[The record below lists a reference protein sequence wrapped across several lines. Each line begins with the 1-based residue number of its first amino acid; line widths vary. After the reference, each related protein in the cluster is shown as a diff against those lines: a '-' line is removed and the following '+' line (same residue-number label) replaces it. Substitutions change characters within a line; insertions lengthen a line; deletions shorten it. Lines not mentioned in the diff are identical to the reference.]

1 MSSKLL
7 NSDEKLK
14 VIVKNLN
21 EQQKEA
27 ISSGDGPL
35 LIIAGAGT
43 GKTNVI
49 TRRVAYLLASNR
61 AKPEEIL
68 ALTFTDKAAAEME
81 ERVDTLVPYGCTQ
94 MQISTFHAFGDKVLR
109 EHALEL
115 GLDPEFEVLTQ
126 PEQIIFIKEHL
137 FDFPLQYYR
146 PLGDPTR
153 FIRALVTVFSRAR
166 DEDISI
172 EEYNAYIKK
181 LKEKVKKDTE
191 DKALEEFLTQQEE
204 IASSFKIYQRLKEKH
219 GKVDFGDQFYKTLQ
233 LLRTHPLILQ
243 EYQRRFRHILVDEF
257 QDTNYAQFQLVKLLA
272 ARHKNITVAADDDQ
286 SIYKFRGAAVSN
298 ILNFMEMYPEAKL
311 ISITKNYRSTQQILD
326 VAYRLIIYNNPDR
339 LEVKKDIDKHLM
351 ASNPTGRNPRHI
363 HCDTV
368 STEAEKVASLIEQK
382 IKTGKYKYQDFAI
395 LVRSNNDADPFL
407 RALNM
412 KGIPWRFSGNQGLYS
427 RLEVRLAIS
436 FLRAISNLDD
446 SVSLYN
452 LASSEI
458 YQLDMLSLTMCM
470 RAATRNNRR
479 LFDVFRNLDKYFE
492 TEQISITSR
501 ATMDK
506 IVSDIKK
513 YIEFSR
519 RETSGK
525 VLYKFLNDTGYLKRL
540 TKEETLQADEK
551 IQNLSKFF
559 DIVRNFERLT
569 ERDRVTA
576 FVAHLDMLIS
586 AGDDPAVVEADLDMP
601 AVNILTIHKAK
612 GLEFRVVFLVSLVMG
627 KFPWPKRRDR
637 IELPDELIKDI
648 LPLGNFH
655 VQEERRLFYVGMTRA
670 KEELYLTSA
679 RDYGG
684 ERLRKLSQFVVEAL
698 GKPKEEILPLKSSA
712 RQVIE
717 RSAPT
722 PEGSEGVLE
731 GEVPEDKILFLSW
744 RKIDD
749 YFTCP
754 LKYKYVHILRVP
766 VTEHHAVVYGKL
778 LHDCVNFYYKNKM
791 GNKNIDLN
799 DLLNYYRENWRSEGY
814 LNKAHEQERFE
825 RGLVT
830 LESFF
835 MREEERKILPAY
847 LEKEFKINIGFEK
860 IVGRFDRIDIL
871 DDKIYIID
879 YKSSSVAEKKEADK
893 RAHQSMQMG
902 IYALMYKLIYGNM
915 PQEMQLYFLESG
927 IIGCAK
933 KSEADLEKVTKE
945 IKKVAV
951 GIRGQNF
958 EAKPKYNACQWCAY
972 NQICPHTAYKTS
984 V

>member
-1 MSSKLL
+1 MR
-7 NSDEKLK
+7 NKLK
-14 VIVKNLN
+14 LILKGLN

-27 ISSGDGPL
+27 VTSGDGPL

-49 TRRVAYLLASNR
+49 TRRVAYLLATDR
-61 AKPEEIL
+61 TRPEEIL
-68 ALTFTDKAAAEME
+68 ALTFTDKAAIEME
-81 ERVDTLVPYGCTQ
+81 ERVDMLVPYGCTQ

-115 GLDPEFEVLTQ
+115 GIDPEFEVLTQ

-153 FIRALVTVFSRAR
+153 FIKALVTVFSRAR
-166 DEDISI
+166 DEDISV
-172 EEYNAYIKK
+172 EEYSDYIKK
-181 LKEKVKKDTE
+181 LKEKTKEDAE
-191 DKALEEFLTQQEE
+191 DKALEEFLIQQEE

-233 LLRTHPLILQ
+233 LLRTHPLILR
-243 EYQRRFRHILVDEF
+243 EYQSRFKYILVDEF

-272 ARHKNITVAADDDQ
+272 AKHKNITVAADDDQ

-298 ILNFMEMYPEAKL
+298 ILNFIKTYPEAKM

-326 VAYRLIIYNNPDR
+326 MAYRLITYNNPDR
-339 LEVKKDIDKHLM
+339 LEVKKNIDKHLV
-351 ASNPTGRNPRHI
+351 ASNPPGQSPCHI

-368 STEAEKVASLIEQK
+368 FTEAEKVASLIEEK
-382 IKTGKYKYQDFAI
+382 VKTGKYKYQDFAI
-395 LVRSNNDADPFL
+395 LVRSNNDADSFL

-427 RLEVRLAIS
+427 RPEVRLAIS

-446 SVSLYN
+446 SISLYN

-458 YQLDMLSLTMCM
+458 YRLDMLSLTMCM
-470 RAATRNNRR
+470 RRATRNNRG
-479 LFDVFRNLDKYFE
+479 LFDVFKNLDKYFE
-492 TEQISITSR
+492 AEQISITNR
-501 ATMDK
+501 ATIDK

-540 TKEETLQADEK
+540 TKEETLQADEE

-576 FVAHLDMLIS
+576 FVAHLDMLIR

-612 GLEFRVVFLVSLVMG
+612 GLEFRVVFLVSLVAG
-627 KFPWPKRRDR
+627 RFPWPKRRDR

-648 LPLGNFH
+648 LPLGDFH
-655 VQEERRLFYVGMTRA
+655 IQEERRLFYVGMTRA
-670 KEELYLTSA
+670 REELYLTSA
-679 RDYGG
+679 QDYGG
-684 ERLRKLSQFVVEAL
+684 ERLRKISQFVIEAL
-698 GKPKEEILPLKSSA
+698 DKPKEETLPLKSSA

-717 RSAPT
+717 RSAPI
-722 PEGSEGVLE
+722 PKESEGAL
-731 GEVPEDKILFLSW
+731 GGKMSEDKILSLSW

-766 VTEHHAVVYGKL
+766 VTEHHTVVYGKL

-791 GNKNIDLN
+791 GNKNINSN
-799 DLLNYYRENWRSEGY
+799 DLANFYRENWRSEGY
-814 LNKAHEQERFE
+814 LNNAHEQERFD
-825 RGLVT
+825 RGLMT

-835 MREEERKILPAY
+835 KREEERKILPAY

-871 DDKIYIID
+871 DDKVYIID

-893 RAHQSMQMG
+893 RARQSMQMG
-902 IYALMYKLIYGNM
+902 IYALVYKLIYGKI
-915 PQEMQLYFLESG
+915 PQEMHLYFLESG
-927 IIGCAK
+927 IVGCVK
-933 KSEADLEKVTKE
+933 KAEGDLEKVTEKIKE
-945 IKKVAV
+945 VAV
-951 GIRGQNF
+951 GIRGQSF

-972 NQICPHTAYKTS
+972 NQICPYTAYKTAF
-984 V
+984 